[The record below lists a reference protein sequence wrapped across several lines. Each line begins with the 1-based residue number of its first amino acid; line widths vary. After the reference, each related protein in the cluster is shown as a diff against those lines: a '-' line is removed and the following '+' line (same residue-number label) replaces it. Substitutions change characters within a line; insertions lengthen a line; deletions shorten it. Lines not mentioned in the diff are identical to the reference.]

1 MIKWISMCFLLAG
14 IISCGK
20 APQDKSDILPPDA
33 SGKIYTSKRVPANMV
48 DYIFT
53 QMADT
58 SSDLKNL
65 MDKDEELIRD
75 RAKWGDMISDYN
87 KYEETY
93 LTSALSLIQGHEF
106 SDTVLRNQIYEGLN
120 RMKQRQLGRTSW
132 ISESNN
138 EVAKLEKSKQDK
150 LIALKVLLTMPVL
163 EEYLITHMPDSM
175 VISKLKTDY
184 LEQTRKIEIRTPQG
198 VDTTSPALAPH

>member
-1 MIKWISMCFLLAG
+1 
-14 IISCGK
+14 
-20 APQDKSDILPPDA
+20 
-33 SGKIYTSKRVPANMV
+33 
-48 DYIFT
+48 
-53 QMADT
+53 
-58 SSDLKNL
+58 

-93 LTSALSLIQGHEF
+93 LKSAFSLIQGHEF
-106 SDTVLRNQIYEGLN
+106 SDSILRNQIYEGLN
-120 RMKQRQLGRTSW
+120 RMKQRQLDRTSW
-132 ISESNN
+132 ISDSNN

-175 VISKLKTDY
+175 VISKLKSDY